1 MTKAD
6 LVKEIHERN
15 GLSNDESAHMVNLVI
30 ETLKANM
37 AEGKTVKIAGF
48 GTFMVRKK
56 GERKGRNLKTGEEI
70 PIAPRVVVTFRAS
83 KQLKAMVEK
92 V

>member
-6 LVKEIHERN
+6 IVKEIHERN
-15 GLSNDESAHMVNLVI
+15 GLSRAESADMVELVV
-30 ETLKANM
+30 ETLKANL

-48 GTFMVRKK
+48 GTFLVRKK

-70 PIAPRVVVTFRAS
+70 SISPRRVVTFKAS
-83 KQLKAMVEK
+83 PQLKAMVEK